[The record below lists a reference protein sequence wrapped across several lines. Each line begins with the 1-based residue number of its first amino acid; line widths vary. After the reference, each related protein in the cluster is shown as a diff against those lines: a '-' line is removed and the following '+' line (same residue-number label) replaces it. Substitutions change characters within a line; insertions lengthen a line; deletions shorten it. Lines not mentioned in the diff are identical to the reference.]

1 MTLALLLT
9 AATGAWAE
17 EVTVTWKSGDTYE
30 NQNSKDGVTLVSE
43 GTIQWTGSEWKLPS
57 YSRSGTFTVERG
69 VITKI
74 EITGGYIDGFSG
86 TGWSG
91 RTWTG
96 KAAEVPFNGF
106 LTSDYD
112 ERPWTITFTI
122 DVPDVEVAWDAATNT
137 GTFDMIASD
146 VVLTPIYSE
155 ATLSRGVGTPDETE
169 TAYESLKEAIANVKD
184 GDVIT
189 LDWNVTLT
197 EDLKTPVTN
206 SGVKFT
212 LDFNGY
218 TIDGGVDHNGFTLVN
233 SGDEMTLTDNTY
245 DQKGGLKGFPGG
257 DGKYIFAGGRY
268 NIPSYSSA
276 ANLNQDCSDPVTG
289 LALAEGMEF
298 VDLEGEA
305 EANDGFTMRVTY
317 AAFELTIGPKK
328 FATFYD
334 DHNVTLDEHTP
345 NGVGLYTIK
354 SVNGDRT
361 MATVVAINS
370 AVVPGTVPMLVYNG
384 TDQEQAVKLK
394 VTSDEPTSDQMWWS
408 LHFQGTA
415 VDREFTTDD
424 MDAYNYFALSGG
436 KAFAPVRG
444 TGTLA
449 AHKCWLQFAKENQQ
463 QAPGAR
469 SIMLVFEGEATG
481 IDSMVN
487 DQRSMDD
494 YYDLNGRKI
503 QKPTRKGV
511 YIKNGQKV
519 VK

>member
-1 MTLALLLT
+1 M
-9 AATGAWAE
+9 E
-17 EVTVTWKSGDTYE
+17 RMGD
-30 NQNSKDGVTLVSE
+30 D
-43 GTIQWTGSEWKLPS
+43 
-57 YSRSGTFTVERG
+57 RHR
-69 VITKI
+69 
-74 EITGGYIDGFSG
+74 
-86 TGWSG
+86 
-91 RTWTG
+91 
-96 KAAEVPFNGF
+96 
-106 LTSDYD
+106 
-112 ERPWTITFTI
+112 
-122 DVPDVEVAWDAATNT
+122 
-137 GTFDMIASD
+137 
-146 VVLTPIYSE
+146 
-155 ATLSRGVGTPDETE
+155 
-169 TAYESLKEAIANVKD
+169 
-184 GDVIT
+184 
-189 LDWNVTLT
+189 
-197 EDLKTPVTN
+197 
-206 SGVKFT
+206 
-212 LDFNGY
+212 
-218 TIDGGVDHNGFTLVN
+218 
-233 SGDEMTLTDNTY
+233 
-245 DQKGGLKGFPGG
+245 
-257 DGKYIFAGGRY
+257 

-334 DHNVTLDEHTP
+334 DHNVTLDEDTP
-345 NGVGLYTIK
+345 NGVGLYTID
-354 SVNGDRT
+354 SEGIDLVNNMVTVSKVNDPIA
-361 MATVVAINS
+361 MAGM
-370 AVVPGTVPMLVYNG
+370 PLLVYNG
-384 TDQEQAVKLK
+384 TNDQQIVKLK
-394 VTSDEPTSDQMWWS
+394 VTSDEPTSGQMWS